1 MSATD
6 VTQSVPLP
14 ASEEW
19 KCLALGSCRG
29 LFGVAT
35 TASVPS
41 TFIRLLTAL
50 YLVCGKVA
58 CIGISRGRWDW
69 LAAWTSCFV
78 LFGVRSTSL
87 LVRWS
92 SFDAF
97 QDFTMT
103 PRPHVLNKV
112 VLFKFTSMCPSSPDT
127 THFRVLFPSKSH
139 WNASINSS
147 IHQPFQPSIHRFH
160 RFHPSIHH

>member
-1 MSATD
+1 M
-6 VTQSVPLP
+6 
-14 ASEEW
+14 E
-19 KCLALGSCRG
+19 ALQEKELNQCNHCIIHSNKIEKVVDSCNRKG
-29 LFGVAT
+29 IQLTGVSSSSFWT
-35 TASVPS
+35 RNVSCS
-41 TFIRLLTAL
+41 
-50 YLVCGKVA
+50 

-69 LAAWTSCFV
+69 LATWTSCFV
-78 LFGVRSTSL
+78 LFGVHSTSL

-103 PRPHVLNKV
+103 PRPHVLNNDSLSQV

-127 THFRVLFPSKSH
+127 MHFRVLFPSKSH

-147 IHQPFQPSIHRFH
+147 IHQPFQPSIHC
-160 RFHPSIHH
+160 FHPSIHH